1 VKINLTC
8 ETCEP
13 EITAYRDGALHPAV
27 ARAMEA
33 HLGSCRSCSAR
44 LQAYEEIAARLA
56 ELPTIEAPAWLEAR
70 VLSAVGGRA
79 RAKRVFSRGALAAAG
94 ALSFALTIGL
104 VSALPGLARQW
115 GLPDPTTWPLVAAR
129 GLLDGVVALTKGVAL
144 EATLWEPIARRIWTA
159 VQSLGAVWRALWTTL
174 QTQEAQLALV
184 AAVTLSVA
192 LYLVLRPSR
201 TREGG
206 VGHACL
212 SL

>member
-1 VKINLTC
+1 MKTNLTC

-13 EITAYRDGALHPAV
+13 ELTAYRDGALHPAV

-33 HLGSCRSCSAR
+33 HLDSCRSCRAR
-44 LQAYEEIAARLA
+44 LAAYDEIAARLA
-56 ELPTIEAPAWLEAR
+56 ELPMIEAPAWLEAR
-70 VLSAVGGRA
+70 VLHEVTGRS
-79 RAKRVFSRGALAAAG
+79 RVRGILSRGLAAAG

-104 VSALPGLARQW
+104 VAALPGLARQW

-129 GLLDGVVALTKGVAL
+129 AVLDGIVALTKGAAL
-144 EATLWEPIARRIWTA
+144 EATLWEPIARRVFTA
-159 VQSLGAVWRALWTTL
+159 VQSLEAVPRAMWITMRTP
-174 QTQEAQLALV
+174 EAQGSFAVAIALGI
-184 AAVTLSVA
+184 A
-192 LYLVLRPSR
+192 LYLMLRPSR

>member
-1 VKINLTC
+1 MKINLTC

-13 EITAYRDGALHPAV
+13 ELTAYRDGALHPAV

-44 LQAYEEIAARLA
+44 LQAYDEIAVRLA

-70 VLSAVGGRA
+70 VLSAVAGRA
-79 RAKRVFSRGALAAAG
+79 RAKRVFSRGLAAAG

-129 GLLDGVVALTKGVAL
+129 SLLDGIVALTKGAAL

-159 VQSLGAVWRALWTTL
+159 VQSLGAVPRALWTTL

-184 AAVTLSVA
+184 MAVTLGIA